1 MAAIKWSVLS
11 RQCLDRRV
19 PDRATLEGEVAAGVL
34 RRNAKGAPIDWRFT
48 TADAHIKLRRLY
60 PSFQE

>member
-1 MAAIKWSVLS
+1 
-11 RQCLDRRV
+11 V

-48 TADAHIKLRRLY
+48 TADALIKLRRLY